1 MADMSATR
9 FCLIGRFTA
18 FLPGE
23 KSPYQMISLEAVQ
36 AEDHLNSRL
45 VPELIAHQVLLSK
58 DLRRM
63 MYRYLAPQDWV
74 RVVGEQML
82 NRRNGQMEWRAA
94 EISKLSA
101 FQVDR
106 LKHEMVSHKRINA
119 SGAGLAARVLI
130 CQESSCRQR
139 GSLAVK
145 EAMAHALTETE
156 GSSKVVIQATGCL
169 KRCKLGPNV
178 VMMPGG
184 SYSRMTVEAGRS
196 LIQKLL
202 DSEPKSLN

>member
-1 MADMSATR
+1 MSATR

-45 VPELIAHQVLLSK
+45 VPEPIAHQVLLSK

-74 RVVGEQML
+74 RVVGEQTL
-82 NRRNGQMEWRAA
+82 NRRNGQMEWKAA

-106 LKHEMVSHKRINA
+106 LKQEMVSHTKINA

-156 GSSKVVIQATGCL
+156 GLSKVVIQATGCL

-178 VMMPGG
+178 VTVPGG

-196 LIQKLL
+196 LIRKLL